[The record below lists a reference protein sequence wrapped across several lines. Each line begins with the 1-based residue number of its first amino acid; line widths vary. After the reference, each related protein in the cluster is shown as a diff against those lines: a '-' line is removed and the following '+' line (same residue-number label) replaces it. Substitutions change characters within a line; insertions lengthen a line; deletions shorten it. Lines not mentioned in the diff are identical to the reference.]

1 MDDPDQHVVE
11 GSSGPPSSK
20 KAKSDAPDTP
30 SAPDSENELESS
42 LSDLVGDDLVP
53 LTSRGPNVF
62 YGYTDTLFKLFEKG
76 GGDFDGL
83 WPKSKIMHAY
93 GALATN
99 SEDTGCIMLPCVSI
113 YCNPEDLELPQ
124 AKALQPY
131 FKAGEDSWFEVTV
144 THHLPAE
151 APKKLR
157 VELQSGFFGVRSG
170 VDGGKSLGE
179 WWISD
184 VSVAEGESEKA
195 IKTIFR
201 EMY

>member
-1 MDDPDQHVVE
+1 M
-11 GSSGPPSSK
+11 
-20 KAKSDAPDTP
+20 
-30 SAPDSENELESS
+30 
-42 LSDLVGDDLVP
+42 P
-53 LTSRGPNVF
+53 LTSHGPNVF
-62 YGYTDTLFKLFEKG
+62 YGYTDTLFELFETG

-93 GALATN
+93 GALAE
-99 SEDTGCIMLPCVSI
+99 SKDTGQIIMPCVSI
-113 YCNPEDLELPQ
+113 YCNPEDLERPQ

-131 FKAGEDSWFEVTV
+131 FKGGDDSWFEVTV
-144 THHLPAE
+144 TRHLPAE